1 MDTPTTFTR
10 YTMTC
15 INSARRSEAHLNKKL
30 GTGRNVLRYSFIAS
44 CPLVSSAIK
53 WSASD
58 CLLLSSILTAF
69 CCGLTTHL
77 LVSSIQQTSSS
88 REHEPPTQM
97 RVRVRL
103 ARLPASVSLFCM
115 HACGQIWKVLVSVF
129 MRIKGVTFKFFWTF
143 YILYSC
149 TIWSKSS
156 QLI

>member
-1 MDTPTTFTR
+1 MAPTQRYGCHIAWGPPTNAPRPGPGPGNALVSMDTPTTFTR

-77 LVSSIQQTSSS
+77 WWVVFSRPLALASTNLPRKCVWEFGSRDYQLVWAYFAC
-88 REHEPPTQM
+88 M
-97 RVRVRL
+97 RV
-103 ARLPASVSLFCM
+103 
-115 HACGQIWKVLVSVF
+115 G
-129 MRIKGVTFKFFWTF
+129 KFER
-143 YILYSC
+143 Y
-149 TIWSKSS
+149 
-156 QLI
+156 